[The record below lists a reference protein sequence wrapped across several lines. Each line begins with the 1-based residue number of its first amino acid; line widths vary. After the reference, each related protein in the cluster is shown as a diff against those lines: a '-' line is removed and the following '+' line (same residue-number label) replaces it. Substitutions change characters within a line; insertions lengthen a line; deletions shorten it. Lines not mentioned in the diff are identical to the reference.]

1 MRSQTRWGTSRPVDA
16 RGLACVLVSDA
27 LARQPNHVLS
37 PARLLLRSRHDGA
50 HHDRG
55 CGNLSRTHPRRARP
69 PTASRGPYG
78 RHVNCLIPPQRS
90 GGADNGYASS
100 VGAGRPKVL
109 KGKFI
114 TLPSPRFRPS
124 GPIPERPSGPVRNL
138 TSRFRSPGLRSHF
151 PKIAQCY
158 TRRRVSPGVAAVRVA
173 AVGVTGGSRASSFLR
188 MCAGDRPVL
197 DAAYIL
203 TLLDPLLSRR
213 GGLDAFDG

>member
-1 MRSQTRWGTSRPVDA
+1 MTVRASRSRLREP
-16 RGLACVLVSDA
+16 VSDSPSPCSPCDRVA
-27 LARQPNHVLS
+27 TSLRQARELPDTT
-37 PARLLLRSRHDGA
+37 PEIRRCGYGYARLCWGRASEGPQGQV
-50 HHDRG
+50 HH
-55 CGNLSRTHPRRARP
+55 
-69 PTASRGPYG
+69 PT
-78 RHVNCLIPPQRS
+78 L
-90 GGADNGYASS
+90 
-100 VGAGRPKVL
+100 PKV
-109 KGKFI
+109 
-114 TLPSPRFRPS
+114 SAVRPH
-124 GPIPERPSGPVRNL
+124 PERPSGPVRNL